1 MLTGPDWPIQSDGGV
16 VLSALHENRHFRAGR
31 FLDQLSAAFLAVT
44 GWGFLQPVSNLVTLA
59 PIGAN
64 VPPLTGERSSSAPRH
79 RNAQQTAAIAAR
91 LADLQQRSRDTDAA
105 AAADLQ
111 QLLRQG
117 QQLADAMAAVA
128 EAMDSDTF

>member
-1 MLTGPDWPIQSDGGV
+1 MNNS
-16 VLSALHENRHFRAGR
+16 
-31 FLDQLSAAFLAVT
+31 
-44 GWGFLQPVSNLVTLA
+44 
-59 PIGAN
+59 
-64 VPPLTGERSSSAPRH
+64 
-79 RNAQQTAAIAAR
+79 AAIAAR

-105 AAADLQ
+105 AVADLQ